1 MHTVRA
7 LPAIVREIGR
17 FPKAVLGYNRVVLSK
32 MDYEEYWKLF
42 GEIKGEVPRIEVI
55 CDLIE
60 EGSSV
65 LDLGCGDGKLLATLV
80 AQRRVRASGIDISKE
95 ALRLARSHGLTDLQ
109 LANLSSPEFAI
120 AGEYDYITITEVL
133 EHIPDPEDVL
143 AKVRRHFRKAL
154 IVSVPNVGY
163 YTHRIRLL
171 FGRFPLQWG
180 EHPAQHLRFWTVH
193 DFRWWI
199 KLQGYRI
206 IKAVPPQ
213 GFPILYRLW
222 PSLFADQIVFVLEEA
237 QEG

>member
-1 MHTVRA
+1 MQA
-7 LPAIVREIGR
+7 LSAVAREIAR
-17 FPKAVLGYNRVVLSK
+17 FPKAVFGYNTVVLSE
-32 MDYEEYWKLF
+32 MDYDEYWKLF
-42 GEIKGEVPRIEVI
+42 GGIKGEVPRSAVI
-55 CDLIE
+55 CDLIK

-65 LDLGCGDGKLLATLV
+65 LDLGCGDGTLLAALV
-80 AQRRVRASGIDISKE
+80 AQRRVKASGVDISKE
-95 ALRLARSHGLTDLQ
+95 ALRLARNRGLTDLR
-109 LANLSSPEFAI
+109 LVDLGSAEFTI
-120 AGEYDYITITEVL
+120 TNEYDYITITEVL
-133 EHIPDPEDVL
+133 EHIPNPEDLL
-143 AKVRRHFRKAL
+143 AKATGHFRNAL

-180 EHPAQHLRFWTVH
+180 QHPAQHLRFWTVR

-206 IKAVPPQ
+206 IRAVPPPQ

-237 QEG
+237 REE